1 MSEIRVM
8 SLQIHPF
15 PARTDNYGFL
25 IRDALSGRVAC
36 IDTPDTTPEA
46 TGLIAVIENSFGKLD
61 YILNTHW
68 HPDHAG
74 GNAALKA
81 RFGAEIFGPS
91 EVARVAPLDQFL
103 SGGDQFRLGETVFDI
118 IDLGGH
124 TLGHI
129 GYVSTDNKLAF
140 IGDCLFPLG
149 CGRLFEGTPEQMW
162 QSLTRLMALDPD
174 TQLYCAHEYALSNL
188 KFAESLGV
196 DAVLNVAGDRIRN
209 LRAAGQPTV
218 PTRLGDE
225 IAANPFL
232 RFPLLENDPARQ
244 AQRFG
249 ELRAAKDNF

>member
-1 MSEIRVM
+1 MM
-8 SLQIHPF
+8 SLQIHQF
-15 PARTDNYGFL
+15 PALNDNYGFL
-25 IRDALSGRVAC
+25 IRDEASGKVAS
-36 IDTPDTTPEA
+36 IDTPDADTITREITTS
-46 TGLIAVIENSFGKLD
+46 GFGKLD

-68 HPDHAG
+68 HPDHTG
-74 GNAALKA
+74 GNATLKA
-81 RFGAEIFGPS
+81 RFGSEIFGPS
-91 EVARVAPLDQFL
+91 EVTRVAPLDHIL

-129 GYVSTDNKLAF
+129 GYVSGDNKRAF

-149 CGRLFEGTPEQMW
+149 CGRLFEGTPAQMW

-188 KFAESLGV
+188 KFAESLEI
-196 DAVLNVAGDRIRN
+196 DAVLKTAGDRIRN
-209 LRAAGQPTV
+209 LRAANQPTV
-218 PTRLGDE
+218 PTRLRHE

-232 RFPLLENDPARQ
+232 RFPLEESDPARQ

-249 ELRAAKDNF
+249 ELRAAKDVF